1 MLKGLYAAHASVSAC
16 SVNGIVSCHEA
27 HAKLESTTV
36 DFQNCPF
43 RISAVDEANRRTAQ
57 PCKVCQLIT
66 SCTACQTG
74 RESLTA
80 AS

>member
-1 MLKGLYAAHASVSAC
+1 M
-16 SVNGIVSCHEA
+16 SCNVA

-57 PCKVCQLIT
+57 PCKVCQVMML
-66 SCTACQTG
+66 CTARQTG
-74 RESLTA
+74 RASKIA